1 MIPNISW
8 LLKKSKQFTSFVFKK
23 MFGVV
28 ALLLCISLFKIS
40 YIFSL
45 VVFLPLCDD
54 TSLMIDIY
62 TEIRTRYGN
71 VRRARG
77 YYLYTEKNIRLLD
90 LWLDGGKAILGR
102 RTGQA
107 NLVCKQFLDK
117 GLTGFLP
124 TKADVQLRRALEA
137 LLPDYP
143 VIRWYETQGKAERI
157 AGAVLQADQNGT
169 VQPLPVWRPFLDLA
183 PASDS
188 QGPIADGIMLVTPA
202 YPVPCGIIAAGSR
215 FEERLPPSDVLFP
228 PLAYSLVRA
237 FFDLKHKMEELQLK
251 EIKIEDGHHS
261 EMAGRSARVSHT
273 IVKKRQAV
281 LNRKAEVERLI
292 PGVWTQK
299 GWYLFP
305 HIPEAEYPAFFLQA
319 LDAHV
324 LISPEYGT
332 PSILPDCESYAELIR
347 FLKLRNT

>member
-1 MIPNISW
+1 
-8 LLKKSKQFTSFVFKK
+8 
-23 MFGVV
+23 
-28 ALLLCISLFKIS
+28 
-40 YIFSL
+40 
-45 VVFLPLCDD
+45 
-54 TSLMIDIY
+54 MIDIY
-62 TEIRTRYGN
+62 TEIRKRYGN

-77 YYLYTEKNIRLLD
+77 YYLYTEKNVRLLD

-117 GLTGFLP
+117 GLVGFLP

-143 VIRWYETQGKAERI
+143 VIRWYETQNKAERI
-157 AGAVLQADQNGT
+157 AGSVMQADQADQADQNGT
-169 VQPLPVWRPFLDLA
+169 VQPLPVWRPFLDLD

-188 QGPIADGIMLVTPA
+188 QEPIADSIMLVTPA

-228 PLAYSLVRA
+228 PLAYSLARA
-237 FFDLKHKMEELQLK
+237 FFDLKHKMEELQIK

-261 EMAGRSARVSHT
+261 ETAGRYARVSHT
-273 IVKKRQAV
+273 IVKKRQAG
-281 LNRKAEVERLI
+281 LNRKAEAERLI

-305 HIPEAEYPAFFLQA
+305 HIPEAEYPALFLQA

>member
-54 TSLMIDIY
+54 TSLMIDVY
-62 TEIRTRYGN
+62 TEIRKRYGN

-124 TKADVQLRRALEA
+124 TKADVQLRRALES

-143 VIRWYETQGKAERI
+143 VIRWYETQDKAERI
-157 AGAVLQADQNGT
+157 AGSVLQAGQNGT

-183 PASDS
+183 SDS
-188 QGPIADGIMLVTPA
+188 QEPIADNIMLVTPA
-202 YPVPCGIIAAGSR
+202 YPVPCGILVAGSR

-228 PLAYSLVRA
+228 PLAYSLARA

-251 EIKIEDGHHS
+251 EIKIEDGYHS

-281 LNRKAEVERLI
+281 LNRKAEAECLI

-347 FLKLRNT
+347 FLKMRNA

>member
-1 MIPNISW
+1 MVP
-8 LLKKSKQFTSFVFKK
+8 LTYPYFV
-23 MFGVV
+23 G
-28 ALLLCISLFKIS
+28 I
-40 YIFSL
+40 YL

-54 TSLMIDIY
+54 SFPMIDIY
-62 TEIRTRYGN
+62 TEIRKRYGN
-71 VRRARG
+71 IRRARG
-77 YYLYTEKNIRLLD
+77 YYLYTEKNVRLLD

-157 AGAVLQADQNGT
+157 AASAMPAGQNGT
-169 VQPLPVWRPFLDLA
+169 RQPLPVWRPFLDLDS
-183 PASDS
+183 ASDP
-188 QGPIADGIMLVTPA
+188 QEPIADGIMLVTPA

-215 FEERLPPSDVLFP
+215 FEESLPPSDVLFP
-228 PLAYSLVRA
+228 PLAYSLARA
-237 FFDLKHKMEELQLK
+237 FFDLKHKMDEFRM
-251 EIKIEDGHHS
+251 EDGQRS
-261 EMAGRSARVSHT
+261 GAAGRSARVSHT

-281 LNRKAEVERLI
+281 LNRKAEAERLI

-347 FLKLRNT
+347 FLKLRNA

>member
-28 ALLLCISLFKIS
+28 TFLLCISLFKIS

-54 TSLMIDIY
+54 ICLMIDIY
-62 TEIRTRYGN
+62 AEIRTRYGN

-77 YYLYTEKNIRLLD
+77 YYLYTEKNVRLLD

-102 RTGQA
+102 RAGQA

-143 VIRWYETQGKAERI
+143 VIRWYETQDKAERI
-157 AGAVLQADQNGT
+157 AGSVLQAGQNGT

-183 PASDS
+183 SDS
-188 QGPIADGIMLVTPA
+188 QEPIADNIMLVTPA
-202 YPVPCGIIAAGSR
+202 YPVPCGILVAGSR

-228 PLAYSLVRA
+228 PLAYSLARA

-281 LNRKAEVERLI
+281 LNRKAEAECLI

-347 FLKLRNT
+347 FLKMRNA

>member
-62 TEIRTRYGN
+62 TEIRKRYGN

-77 YYLYTEKNIRLLD
+77 YYLYTEKNVRLLD

-102 RTGQA
+102 RAGQA

-124 TKADVQLRRALEA
+124 TKADVQLRRALES

-143 VIRWYETQGKAERI
+143 VIRWYETQDKGERI
-157 AGAVLQADQNGT
+157 AGSVLQADQNGA
-169 VQPLPVWRPFLDLA
+169 VQPLPVWRPFLDLDS
-183 PASDS
+183 ASDS
-188 QGPIADGIMLVTPA
+188 QELIADSIMLVTPA
-202 YPVPCGIIAAGSR
+202 YPVPCGILVAGSR

-228 PLAYSLVRA
+228 PLAYSLARA

-273 IVKKRQAV
+273 IVNGKRRSTGKPKRSASFPACGYKKV
-281 LNRKAEVERLI
+281 
-292 PGVWTQK
+292 GTSS
-299 GWYLFP
+299 
-305 HIPEAEYPAFFLQA
+305 
-319 LDAHV
+319 
-324 LISPEYGT
+324 LISPKPNT
-332 PSILPDCESYAELIR
+332 
-347 FLKLRNT
+347 LRSFCRRLMPTY